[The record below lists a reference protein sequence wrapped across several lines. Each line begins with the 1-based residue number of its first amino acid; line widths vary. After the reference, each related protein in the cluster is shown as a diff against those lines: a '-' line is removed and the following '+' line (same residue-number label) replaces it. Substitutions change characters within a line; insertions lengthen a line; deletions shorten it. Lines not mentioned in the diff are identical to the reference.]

1 MYKRDIIKT
10 IGMIVIVLI
19 VARFYNGWQNDKK
32 VYFFMHSDKVVI
44 YDISYEKASKLS
56 EEELK
61 SHIKKVFED
70 VGQHV
75 SSSTFEDEKV
85 DTSENNYGRIYHD
98 DKVYE
103 AKFINYALAFSVIGI
118 DDGFFR
124 YKLFDT
130 DLDSI
135 VDID

>member
-10 IGMIVIVLI
+10 IGMIVVVLI

-44 YDISYEKASKLS
+44 YDISYEEANGLS
-56 EEELK
+56 EVELQKHVKK
-61 SHIKKVFED
+61 SFDD
-70 VGQHV
+70 VGKV
-75 SSSTFEDEKV
+75 VASSTFEDEKI
-85 DTSENNYGRIYHD
+85 DTSENNYGKIYHG

-103 AKFINYALAFSVIGI
+103 AKFINYALAFSVIGNNA
-118 DDGFFR
+118 GFFR

-130 DLDSI
+130 NLDSI